1 MPQQLSNI
9 SLHPELESTLQTWIE
24 KRPTAA
30 ILLYGV
36 PGVGKTTLA
45 YRLFHGNSLK
55 VVEFNASHT
64 RSGASFRKTILPL
77 LCQGGVLEQMNTG
90 KRGGVGVLLDE
101 IDGLSSGE
109 KGGLSELT
117 SYLRNWNPKDPGNPL
132 ILISNTL
139 ENRSLLQIS
148 KLCTTFEVGPAPRKI
163 VEDWLQCS
171 LPSSWEQGSEL
182 SGDLRAL
189 KRFVAGL
196 EVETE
201 LSEYPEGVLPIAW
214 WCLWNPWHAWVEL
227 DIENNEGNLA
237 GLVAAENLP
246 ERLLATGKEKEE
258 LWKLYISLFDSL
270 AESDRADYWAFFYQC
285 WNLLPFSHALK
296 LKNLGLHLTEK
307 CPFPPE
313 AIPESTSMRYTSV
326 LTRQSGMFNAWKLLC
341 ELSDSHGVPI
351 RLSSMAA
358 DLELLLG
365 EGLKLDRKR
374 RLNNLRFTAATV
386 NTLLQE
392 RPPATSSL

>member
-1 MPQQLSNI
+1 MQTKDVC
-9 SLHPELESTLQTWIE
+9 LHPDLEAKLHAWIE

-30 ILLYGV
+30 ALLYGA
-36 PGVGKTTLA
+36 PGVGKTTLT
-45 YRLFHGNSLK
+45 YRLFHANGLK

-64 RSGASFRKTILPL
+64 RSGTSFRKTILPL
-77 LCQGGVLEQMNTG
+77 LCQGGVLEQMSTG
-90 KRGGVGVLLDE
+90 KKGGIGVLLDE

-117 SYLRNWNPKDPGNPL
+117 TYLRGWTQANPGNPL
-132 ILISNTL
+132 ILISNSL

-148 KLCTTFEVGPAPRKI
+148 KLCTTFEVGPAPRGI
-163 VEDWLQCS
+163 VEKWLQCS
-171 LPSSWEQGSEL
+171 LPPSWEKGSEL

-189 KRFVAGL
+189 KRYVAGL
-196 EVETE
+196 EEETE
-201 LSEYPEGVLPIAW
+201 LSDYPEGVLPIAW
-214 WCLWNPWHAWVEL
+214 WCLWNPWHSWIEL

-246 ERLLATGKEKEE
+246 ERLFATGRDRGE
-258 LWKLYISLFDSL
+258 LWKTYVELFDSL

-296 LKNLGLHLTEK
+296 LKNLGLHLTERY
-307 CPFPPE
+307 PTAADAVVPE
-313 AIPESTSMRYTSV
+313 ASGMRYTSV

-341 ELSDSHGVPI
+341 ELSDSRDLPI
-351 RLSSMAA
+351 RLSSMGA

-365 EGLKLDRKR
+365 EGLKIDRKR
-374 RLNNLRFTAATV
+374 RLNNLRFNMATAD
-386 NTLLQE
+386 TLLQG
-392 RPPATSSL
+392 RPV

>member
-1 MPQQLSNI
+1 MSDLI
-9 SLHPELESTLQTWIE
+9 CLHPDLESKLKTWIE

-30 ILLYGV
+30 VLLYGA
-36 PGVGKTTLA
+36 PGVGKTTVT
-45 YRLFHGNSLK
+45 YRLFHGKGLK

-64 RSGASFRKTILPL
+64 RSGTSFRKTILPL

-90 KRGGVGVLLDE
+90 KKGGIGVLLDE

-117 SYLRNWNPKDPGNPL
+117 SYLRSWKPENPGNPL
-132 ILISNTL
+132 ILISNSL

-148 KLCTTFEVGPAPRKI
+148 KLCTTFEVGPAPRRI
-163 VEDWLQCS
+163 VEDWLKCQI
-171 LPSSWEQGSEL
+171 PTSWERGSEL

-196 EVETE
+196 EEETE
-201 LSEYPEGVLPIAW
+201 LSEFPEGVLPIAW
-214 WCLWNPWHAWVEL
+214 WCLWNPWEAYMEL

-246 ERLLATGKEKEE
+246 ERLYATQKDPDL
-258 LWKLYISLFDSL
+258 LWKEYLGLFDSL

-285 WNLLPFSHALK
+285 WNLLPFSHSLK
-296 LKNLGLHLTEK
+296 LKNLGIHLTQYDPIAEG
-307 CPFPPE
+307 
-313 AIPESTSMRYTSV
+313 AMIPESNTLRYTSV

-341 ELSDSHGVPI
+341 ELSDSRGVPI
-351 RLSSMAA
+351 RLSSMGA

-374 RLNNLRFTAATV
+374 RLNNLRFTTATV
-386 NTLLQE
+386 GIL
-392 RPPATSSL
+392 

>member
-1 MPQQLSNI
+1 MSDLI
-9 SLHPELESTLQTWIE
+9 CLHPDLESKLQTWIE

-30 ILLYGV
+30 VLLYGA
-36 PGVGKTTLA
+36 PGVGKTTVT
-45 YRLFHGNSLK
+45 YRLFHGKGLK

-64 RSGASFRKTILPL
+64 RSGTSFRKTILPL

-90 KRGGVGVLLDE
+90 KKGGIGVLLDE

-117 SYLRNWNPKDPGNPL
+117 SYLRAWTPENPGNPL
-132 ILISNTL
+132 ILISNSL

-163 VEDWLQCS
+163 VEDWLKCQI
-171 LPSSWEQGSEL
+171 PTSWERGSEL

-196 EVETE
+196 EEETE
-201 LSEYPEGVLPIAW
+201 LSEFPEGVLPIAW
-214 WCLWNPWHAWVEL
+214 WCLWNPWETYMEL

-246 ERLLATGKEKEE
+246 ERLYATQKNPDL
-258 LWKLYISLFDSL
+258 LWKEYLGLFDSL

-285 WNLLPFSHALK
+285 WNLLPFSHSLK
-296 LKNLGLHLTEK
+296 LKNLGIHLTQFDPIAEGATM
-307 CPFPPE
+307 PE
-313 AIPESTSMRYTSV
+313 ANALRYTSV

-341 ELSDSHGVPI
+341 ELSDSRGVPI
-351 RLSSMAA
+351 RLSSMGA

-374 RLNNLRFTAATV
+374 RLNNLRFTTATV
-386 NTLLQE
+386 GVL
-392 RPPATSSL
+392 